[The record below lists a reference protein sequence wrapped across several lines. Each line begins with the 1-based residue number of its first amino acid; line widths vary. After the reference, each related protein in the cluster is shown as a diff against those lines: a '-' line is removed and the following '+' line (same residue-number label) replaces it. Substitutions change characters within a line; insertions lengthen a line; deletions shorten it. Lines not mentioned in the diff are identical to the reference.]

1 MNATSRRIF
10 VRSSALSCLL
20 AFPDAAAAEKPVV
33 LVLADQT
40 TARGAAATEAF
51 KATLTSAVVLTYQV
65 DSGSAAATF
74 ADEVR
79 GDDIQLVFA
88 LGDVPLKIA
97 VREFAHDQVV
107 YADVT
112 DPTLVPDNPLVTGI
126 SSRFDPAV
134 AVGRLRVAAPS
145 VRELGVLHVLD
156 EPDPYWTD
164 LVEAG
169 KKVGIRVDVRC
180 APTSGDVENVT
191 TELFATTDAVWVT
204 EDPRWSS
211 VDLARLFSR
220 GEFEHEPIIGYDA
233 LQVSLAHPAA
243 LAFVSDPADV
253 GRAAARRANDL
264 LGLDPSLIAALPA
277 FVQPHLVGHLAQM
290 RAEGLKV
297 TQASAAGID
306 VWVGR

>member
-1 MNATSRRIF
+1 MQARSPSGLFHTSL
-10 VRSSALSCLL
+10 AAYLL
-20 AFPDAAAAEKPVV
+20 AFPTVARAEKPVV

-40 TARGAAATEAF
+40 TLRGAAATEAF

-65 DSGSAAATF
+65 DSGSAAASF
-74 ADEVR
+74 ADVMR

-97 VREFAHDQVV
+97 VREFAHDEVV

-134 AVGRLRVAAPS
+134 VIGRLRVVAPS

-156 EPDPYWTD
+156 EPDPYWGE
-164 LVEAG
+164 LVAAG
-169 KKVGIRVDVRC
+169 KNVGIRVDVRC

-220 GEFEHEPIIGYDA
+220 GEFEREPIIGYDA

-243 LAFVSDPADV
+243 MAFVSDPADV

-264 LGLDPSLIAALPA
+264 LGLDPSLIPALPA
-277 FVQPHLVGHLAQM
+277 FVQPHIVGHLAQM

-297 TQASAAGID
+297 TKSSASAVD